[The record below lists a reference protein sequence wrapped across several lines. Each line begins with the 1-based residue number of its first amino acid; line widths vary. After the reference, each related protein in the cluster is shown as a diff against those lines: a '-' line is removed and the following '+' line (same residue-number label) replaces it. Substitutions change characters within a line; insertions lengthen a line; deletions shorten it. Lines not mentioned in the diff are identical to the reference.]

1 METVLEIHELTK
13 KYRGIAAVDGVTLSV
28 KRGEIYGF
36 LGMNGAGKTTTIR
49 MMLSLARPDS
59 GTVRMFGERLTPR
72 NLSPL
77 SRVGAIVEMPGFY
90 ENLTARENLEI
101 SARLAGLPDK
111 TAIEDALAAA
121 GLADDDRKPARDFS
135 LGMKQR
141 LGIARAVMHHPELVI
156 LDEPANALDPAG
168 IRDIRRLLV
177 SLAKERN
184 IAVFVSSHILAEIEQ
199 VADRVGVI
207 HRGRLLEEISM
218 DDLRKLNRTYAEF
231 AVSDDAK
238 AAMLVERAFGI
249 DAIEVPE
256 SGVLRLFS
264 GLGREAEINKVL
276 VENGVGVSR
285 ISRSSVGLES
295 WFLSLTGEG
304 SRND

>member
-199 VADRVGVI
+199 IADRVGVI

>member
-1 METVLEIHELTK
+1 LETVLEIHELTK

-199 VADRVGVI
+199 IAD
-207 HRGRLLEEISM
+207 
-218 DDLRKLNRTYAEF
+218 
-231 AVSDDAK
+231 
-238 AAMLVERAFGI
+238 
-249 DAIEVPE
+249 
-256 SGVLRLFS
+256 
-264 GLGREAEINKVL
+264 
-276 VENGVGVSR
+276 GVGVSR